1 MLAADH
7 AHLPLEIEVVMFK
20 QHIRGQVL
28 VWTVVLLPVFL
39 VLTGLVFDGGVLWQ
53 QYTRA
58 RWAASAAA
66 VAAASEIDPNVFA
79 NSGRMVL
86 RPGAL
91 NVAANYAARNDPDL
105 HITSVYIIEGKVG
118 VQGWTEAKTVFLSLF
133 GIQGYRLNV
142 RAVERPAWGVSA
154 EGQ

>member
-1 MLAADH
+1 MMLRQR
-7 AHLPLEIEVVMFK
+7 L
-20 QHIRGQVL
+20 RGQVL
-28 VWTVVLLPVFL
+28 LWTVILLPVFL
-39 VLTGLVFDGGVLWQ
+39 ALTGLVFDGGLLWQ

-66 VAAASEIDPNVFA
+66 VAAASEIDPEVFA

-91 NVAANYAARNDPDL
+91 NVAATYATRNDPDL
-105 HITSVYIIEGKVG
+105 RITSVYISGGNVG
-118 VQGWTEAKTVFLSLF
+118 VQGWTEAETVFLALF
-133 GIQGYRLNV
+133 GIQGFRLNV